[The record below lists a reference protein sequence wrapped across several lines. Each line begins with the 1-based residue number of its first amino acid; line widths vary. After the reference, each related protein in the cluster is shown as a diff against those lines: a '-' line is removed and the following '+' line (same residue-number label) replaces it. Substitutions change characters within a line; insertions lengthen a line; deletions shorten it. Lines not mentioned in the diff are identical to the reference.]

1 MIKTPPFPVGAA
13 FDDYVNEQIKK
24 RQELQ
29 YSGFDK
35 NRTDSELSY
44 LTNRSSFIKLASSV
58 NVDGDNG
65 GVEKLLQLE
74 GITEKQ
80 AKSLVG
86 NKLAKDYV
94 LSNGLSKYNFP
105 LQRSG
110 VSNTNNVLNASN
122 YGTLGTEF
130 GLQAMPGIQ
139 AATITSIND
148 GSTREATIQIRANS
162 PQQFDIIELLYLRL
176 GHTMLI
182 EWGHNRYVDTDGKV
196 KSVESTLIDDGVWFD
211 PKPVKLKNETG
222 EFEEVNP
229 LDFNGLIRMIQIK
242 TYQYRGNYGGFYGNV
257 KNFSWDF
264 KPDGYYLITLNLIS
278 VGAVVESLR
287 ADRLIPGTTI
297 PNPTGEEAVYESES
311 NQNTLLNHL
320 YCLRKDLAENRFNLA
335 ENNSDYVSVTGL
347 EDEADTLGDTV
358 KEIERNSTL
367 YIRFGELLAWVESNI
382 CVHFS
387 NDGDNYFPMLEFNI
401 SDQNYFRI
409 FPGLISTNP
418 KVCYIQNDLPIYKE
432 QKVGS
437 DLVERDMTKYFKP
450 INDSVDNK
458 YRGQISN
465 LYINFQH
472 IENCIKSQGKLQDN
486 NISIFTFLKKL
497 LDGVNSC
504 FGGYVNLI
512 PQLQD
517 DYIVTIRDKKLEFR
531 TDEKGDVILSN
542 EENSSQE
549 IKLFGYDTKNKQTSF
564 VKDFSFVTK
573 LDNDFSTVISV
584 GAVNGNNTSVEHA
597 DFFENFNAGL
607 VDRYKKESED
617 NNPKKEEKYTIK
629 CAKDEK
635 NSEQGS
641 SASSTLK
648 TLADVFLN
656 IDVLDMLKNAFNP
669 VGATTTASV
678 NKFKKENNI
687 QIPKP
692 STYDLYLEHLVHLL
706 GPDKGFFSWGGNHA
720 YFKSKS
726 EDISKSKALLSAY
739 INEATNSVV
748 KTSQKK
754 LKSSTIGIVPLELN
768 MTLDGISG
776 IKIYNQLVVDTKFLP
791 KDYQNSTEF
800 SIFGQEHVI
809 QDNQWTTTLRA
820 NTAPKGNLM
829 SMGFDTG
836 EKVSEDQQVAELQL
850 SDEEVNEL
858 RYPIASNNN
867 REIIITSL
875 FGLRQSPTSN
885 YPHTKLHKGLDL
897 RALAGTPMFP
907 IGEDTEI
914 TGVGFNDTV
923 GNFVKMSTRVKART
937 FTVQYFHLQSPPPV
951 KVGQKVGFGVP
962 VGYVGS
968 TGSSTAPHVHFR
980 IDVNGAL
987 IDPKKALPLVD
998 SFATDIKIVLKDSE
1012 SRSILFKSIE

>member
-13 FDDYVNEQIKK
+13 FDDYVNQQIKK

-29 YSGFDK
+29 YSGFEND
-35 NRTDSELSY
+35 RTDSQLSY
-44 LTNRSSFIKLASSV
+44 LTNRSSFVKLASSV
-58 NVDGDNG
+58 NIDPENG

-74 GITEKQ
+74 GISEKQ
-80 AKSLVG
+80 AKSLIG
-86 NKLAKDYV
+86 NKLAQDFV

-110 VSNTNNVLNASN
+110 VSNTNNVLNTSN

-139 AATITSIND
+139 SATITSIND

-162 PQQFDIIELLYLRL
+162 PQQFDVIELLYLRL

-196 KSVESTLIDDGVWFD
+196 KSVESTLIDDGLWFD
-211 PKPVKLKNETG
+211 PKPVKLRNEQG

-229 LDFNGLIRMIQIK
+229 LDFNGLIRIIQLK

-264 KPDGYYLITLNLIS
+264 KPDGYYLITINLIS

-287 ADRLIPGTTI
+287 ADRLVPGTTI
-297 PNPTGEEAVYESES
+297 PNPTGEDSVYESES
-311 NQNTLLNHL
+311 NQNTILNHL

-347 EDEADTLGDTV
+347 EDEADTLGDTI
-358 KEIERNSTL
+358 KEIERDSTL
-367 YIRFGELLAWVESNI
+367 YVRFGELLAWIESNL

-387 NDGDNYFPMLEFNI
+387 NDGDNYFPMLEFNV
-401 SDQNYFRI
+401 SDQNYFKI

-418 KVCYIQNDLPIYKE
+418 RICYIHNDLPIYKNK
-432 QKVGS
+432 KVGS
-437 DLVERDMTKYFKP
+437 DLVEQDLLKYFKP
-450 INDSVDNK
+450 INDSVENK
-458 YRGQISN
+458 YRGQITN

-512 PQLQD
+512 TQLQD
-517 DYIVTIRDKKLEFR
+517 DYILTVRDKKLEFR
-531 TDEKGDVILSN
+531 TDEKGDVIVSN
-542 EENSSQE
+542 QDNSSQE

-597 DFFENFNAGL
+597 DFFENFNSGL
-607 VDRYKKESED
+607 IDRYKKEAED
-617 NNPKKEEKYTIK
+617 NNPKKEEPYVIK

-635 NSEQGS
+635 DDK
-641 SASSTLK
+641 SAISRTASTVGEIL
-648 TLADVFLN
+648 VN
-656 IDVLDMLKNAFNP
+656 IDILDMLKNAFNP
-669 VGATTTASV
+669 QGLVNTAAV

-692 STYDLYLEHLVHLL
+692 LTYDLYLEHLVHLL
-706 GPDKGFFSWGGNHA
+706 GPDTGTFSWGGNHA
-720 YFKSKS
+720 YFKAKP
-726 EDISKSKALLSAY
+726 EDISKSKSLLSTY
-739 INEATNSVV
+739 IGEATNSIVRA
-748 KTSQKK
+748 SEKK
-754 LKSSTIGIVPLELN
+754 VKSSTLGIVPLELN
-768 MTLDGISG
+768 ITLDGISG

-809 QDNQWTTTLRA
+809 QNNQWTTTLRS
-820 NTAPKGNLM
+820 NTAPKGNLAAV
-829 SMGFDTG
+829 GFDTG
-836 EKVSEDQQVAELQL
+836 EKISEEEQTAEIRL
-850 SDEEVNEL
+850 SDEEINEL
-858 RYPIASNNN
+858 RYPIASNNS

-885 YPHTKLHKGLDL
+885 YPHIKQHKGLDL

-907 IGEDTEI
+907 IGDESII
-914 TGVGFNDTV
+914 TATGFDETL
-923 GNFVKMSTRVKART
+923 GNFVVMSTKVKART
-937 FTVQYFHLQSPPPV
+937 FKVQYFHLQSPAPV
-951 KVGQKVGFGVP
+951 KVGQKVGFGTP

-968 TGSSTAPHVHFR
+968 TGSSTAPHVHFK
-980 IDVNGAL
+980 IQINGAL
-987 IDPKKALPLVD
+987 VDPKSVLPLVD
-998 SFATDIKIVLKDSE
+998 SFGSDIKLVLKDAE